1 MQTRLGI
8 RRHTRRY
15 RIQSLTRTALTMPAT
30 LAALEIDP
38 AAEVSRILGVLRKQ
52 LSTSLKRPGLVVGM
66 SGGAEPVMVTHSM
79 EKV

>member
-1 MQTRLGI
+1 
-8 RRHTRRY
+8 
-15 RIQSLTRTALTMPAT
+15 MPAT

-66 SGGAEPVMVTHSM
+66 SGGVEPVMVTHSM